1 MINYLVHIIT
11 ASVFP
16 VTAQDAAV
24 LGIQNREQSPWSLLS
39 ENALLNDK
47 QGYWIKPDNNV

>member
-16 VTAQDAAV
+16 VTAQDAAE
-24 LGIQNREQSPWSLLS
+24 LGTQ
-39 ENALLNDK
+39 
-47 QGYWIKPDNNV
+47 KPDNNV

>member
-11 ASVFP
+11 ALVFL

-24 LGIQNREQSPWSLLS
+24 LGIQKREQSPWSLLS
-39 ENALLNDK
+39 ENALRNE
-47 QGYWIKPDNNV
+47 QGY

>member
-24 LGIQNREQSPWSLLS
+24 LGIQKREQSPWSLLS

-47 QGYWIKPDNNV
+47 QGY